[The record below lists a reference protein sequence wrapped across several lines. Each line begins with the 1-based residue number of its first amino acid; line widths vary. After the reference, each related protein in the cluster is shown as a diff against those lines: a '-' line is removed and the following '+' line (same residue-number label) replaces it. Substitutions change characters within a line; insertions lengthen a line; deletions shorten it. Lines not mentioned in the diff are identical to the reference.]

1 MIRIFIS
8 SLLSFSILFSSNI
21 TADNAREHLNKH
33 QGNTALKKV
42 VDLKKNAE
50 LSKVESQQKTI
61 AAKKRKSELKKDLS
75 PEKKN
80 SLINYKERYLRVFD
94 KLKAN
99 GSIYALTEPDLD
111 IVAGGLNDAIE
122 LIEDNLTDDLAE
134 EENEE
139 ILGYKNDCQRLVD
152 LLAS

>member
-1 MIRIFIS
+1 MVQVVLFFVVFIIS
-8 SLLSFSILFSSNI
+8 QCPTVPPTPSLSRPNI
-21 TADNAREHLNKH
+21 DK
-33 QGNTALKKV
+33 
-42 VDLKKNAE
+42 
-50 LSKVESQQKTI
+50 
-61 AAKKRKSELKKDLS
+61 
-75 PEKKN
+75 
-80 SLINYKERYLRVFD
+80 RVFD